1 MLAFDIETTGLSFRN
16 CEITA
21 ACVYDGADGFQRT
34 FIFSNGDSPE
44 EFMGLLDN
52 ADTLCAFN
60 GARFDIPFIE
70 AQWGVTA
77 ARVYKWRVK
86 LFDILEMSYTM
97 LGEGFSLNRL
107 LTFNSIMVKT
117 SSGKE
122 AIVMA
127 KEGRW
132 KDLGDYCMQDT
143 IKTWKVSSL
152 PLIKLPVCMPSGQVL
167 LLDQNNK
174 DIIQFKT
181 TQYTVKMKHSFI
193 Q

>member
-1 MLAFDIETTGLSFRN
+1 MLAFDIETTGLNFRT

-21 ACVYDGADGFQRT
+21 ACVYDGANGFNRT
-34 FIFSNGDSPE
+34 FIFPNGDSPE
-44 EFMGLLDN
+44 EFMSLLDN
-52 ADTLCAFN
+52 ADTICAFN

-70 AQWGVTA
+70 TQWRVPA
-77 ARVYKWRVK
+77 ARIYQWRLK

-117 SSGKE
+117 ASGKE
-122 AIVMA
+122 AITMA

-152 PLIKLPVCMPSGQVL
+152 SLIKLPVCMPSGQVL
-167 LLDQNNK
+167 LLDQGHK
-174 DIIQFKT
+174 DMIQFKISE
-181 TQYTVKMKHSFI
+181 YPVKMKHAFI